1 MTAERDSIS
10 RNVGFAFAVKMV
22 GAVCSGALLI
32 FLTRYLSL
40 EEYGVFVL
48 AMSVGALVALP
59 SDLGI
64 AQSAARYAAEAIGDK
79 RLIAA
84 IVSDAVRV
92 KLLASTVVSLALI
105 ALAGPI
111 ASAYGTP
118 ELEWPLR
125 IVALSIFCE
134 TFLLLY
140 NALFQALGRISAYL
154 RVVTLESLSEV
165 SLSVSIV
172 LLGGGAAGALAGRAA
187 AYAVAAGYG
196 VFVISRTLRERL
208 PLRRSSGNARRILG
222 YGSALLII
230 DGAFTLFS
238 RIDALLI
245 GAILSVEAVALFEVP
260 IMLVGF
266 LAFVGQSVASGVAP
280 RMARTADGEP
290 DLVALQRGLAIMVA
304 FQGVFLAPL
313 IVWAGPILDLLVGAK
328 YADSAEVLRALA
340 PFAFL
345 VGVSP
350 MLALSVN
357 YLGEARRR
365 VPIAIAALLLNVA
378 IDVALLSE
386 IGIVAAAIGTNV
398 AYGFYAAAHLWIL
411 HRVAGLSV
419 RPILLGIGRTL
430 VAVAAMCG
438 VLLALGTG
446 DVALWVLFIGAPL
459 SMSVYLAALV
469 LVRAVSIDDL
479 RGAVDSVRG
488 RLGR

>member
-1 MTAERDSIS
+1 LTAERDSIS

-22 GAVCSGALLI
+22 GAVCTAALTI
-32 FLTRYLSL
+32 FLARYLGPD
-40 EEYGVFVL
+40 EYGIFAL

-64 AQSAARYAAEAIGDK
+64 AQSAARFVAEAIGQK
-79 RLIAA
+79 GAMAA
-84 IVSDAVRV
+84 IISDAVRV

-111 ASAYGTP
+111 ADAYDAP
-118 ELEWPLR
+118 DLEWPLR
-125 IVALSIFCE
+125 VVAISIFCE

-140 NALFQALGRISAYL
+140 NALFQALGRVSAYL

-187 AYAVAAGYG
+187 AYAFAAGYG
-196 VFVISRTLRERL
+196 VIVVSRTLRERL
-208 PLRRSSGNARRILG
+208 PLRQNSGHTRRIVG

-245 GAILSVEAVALFEVP
+245 GAIVSVKAVALFELP

-266 LAFVGQSVASGVAP
+266 LAYVGQSIASGVAP
-280 RMARTADGEP
+280 RMARSTSDEP
-290 DLVALQRGLAIMVA
+290 DLAALQRGLAIMVA
-304 FQGVFLAPL
+304 FQGIFLAPL
-313 IVWAGPILDLLVGAK
+313 IVWAEPIVELLLGAE
-328 YADSAEVLRALA
+328 YAGSAEVLRALA

-345 VGVSP
+345 VGISP

-365 VPIAIAALLLNVA
+365 VPIAIAALLINVA
-378 IDVALLSE
+378 IDVALLGE
-386 IGIVAAAIGTNV
+386 IGIVAAAIGTDV

-411 HRVAGLSV
+411 HRVVGLPV

-446 DVALWVLFIGAPL
+446 EVALWVLILGAPL
-459 SMSVYLAALV
+459 SMAAYVAALV
-469 LVRAVSIDDL
+469 LVRAVSVDDL
-479 RGAVDSVRG
+479 RGAVGNVRG